1 MKKALYVLVVSI
13 ALIGLVVPVSYGSST
28 LDRTIKFCVFSD
40 PHYYDP
46 TLGTTGSAFQA
57 YLAQE
62 SKMFAESDAILSAA
76 IKGVMQESPDFLL
89 IPGDLTKDGENV
101 CHRKFAGYLKSLTDL
116 GIKVYVVP
124 GNHDVLNAHSCSFSG
139 SSMTS
144 VPSITP
150 EDFSTLYAQFGYA
163 DAIARDPNSLSY
175 IAEPVSGVWL
185 FALDACRYKENTQTT
200 VQDGGQFSSN
210 TLAWILNQ
218 LQNAKS
224 KDKTVIGM
232 MHHGVMEHYTG
243 QKAFFPDYVVD
254 NFQSVDSLFVRN
266 GMNWVFT
273 GHYHSQDI
281 VMEKIDG
288 NVLYDIETGSIVTFP
303 SPYRT
308 ITLTPDLKMN
318 IKSTTIQ
325 SIEYDTQGKTFQKYA
340 EDFLTSG
347 LNLQLTYTLTAPP
360 EQGGYG
366 FSLVQV
372 APVIPL
378 LVDASKAHYA
388 GDEMPSI
395 QTMAT
400 ISVFMKSSDA
410 NTKLVGQILGA
421 LWTDL
426 PPADNNVTLEST
438 IPTSVEEDLSVGPIS
453 IVLGQ
458 NYPNPFNPSTNI
470 HFTVKSAGAVK
481 ISVYDIA
488 GQKIA
493 TLVDGVKTPGNY
505 IVKWNAKGVASGSYL
520 CVMENGGKTL
530 SRKMTFMK

>member
-1 MKKALYVLVVSI
+1 MKKALHVLVVSI

-89 IPGDLTKDGENV
+89 IPGDLTKDGEEV
-101 CHRKFAGYLKSLTDL
+101 CHQKFAGYLKSLTDL

-124 GNHDVLNAHSCSFSG
+124 GNHDVLNAHSYSYSG

-144 VPSITP
+144 VPNITP

-243 QKAFFPDYVVD
+243 QKAFFPDFVVD

-273 GHYHSQDI
+273 GHYHAQDV

-288 NVLYDIETGSIVTFP
+288 NVLYDIETGSLVTFP

-308 ITLTPDLKMN
+308 ITLTPDLIMN

-360 EQGGYG
+360 DQGGYG
-366 FSLVQV
+366 FPLVQV

-410 NTKLVGQILGA
+410 NTKLVGQMLGA

-481 ISVYDIA
+481 ITVYDIA

-530 SRKMTFMK
+530 FRKMTFMK

>member
-1 MKKALYVLVVSI
+1 MKKALHVLVVSI

-89 IPGDLTKDGENV
+89 IPGDLTKDGEKV
-101 CHRKFAGYLKSLTDL
+101 CHQKFAGYLKSLTDL

-124 GNHDVLNAHSCSFSG
+124 GNHDVLNAHSYSYSG

-144 VPSITP
+144 VPNITP

-243 QKAFFPDYVVD
+243 QKAFSPDYVVD

-308 ITLTPDLKMN
+308 ITLTPD
-318 IKSTTIQ
+318 
-325 SIEYDTQGKTFQKYA
+325 
-340 EDFLTSG
+340 
-347 LNLQLTYTLTAPP
+347 
-360 EQGGYG
+360 
-366 FSLVQV
+366 
-372 APVIPL
+372 
-378 LVDASKAHYA
+378 
-388 GDEMPSI
+388 
-395 QTMAT
+395 
-400 ISVFMKSSDA
+400 
-410 NTKLVGQILGA
+410 
-421 LWTDL
+421 
-426 PPADNNVTLEST
+426 
-438 IPTSVEEDLSVGPIS
+438 
-453 IVLGQ
+453 
-458 NYPNPFNPSTNI
+458 
-470 HFTVKSAGAVK
+470 
-481 ISVYDIA
+481 
-488 GQKIA
+488 
-493 TLVDGVKTPGNY
+493 
-505 IVKWNAKGVASGSYL
+505 
-520 CVMENGGKTL
+520 
-530 SRKMTFMK
+530 